1 MSQALREAYPQG
13 AVTTGCGTRG
23 IGDKQKETASRER
36 QMPRSVGIRR
46 NGLLSRN
53 FCVWIMNFRS
63 EVARGSDRCPGQMQ
77 FMRPRHWSIC
87 LSDYLSISHPIKGI
101 VHGYTLYPLHRNTSP
116 EHTTRPHDLSA
127 HTAGP
132 GRTSTVESLW
142 MAQQPQHAHG
152 VTRTHS
158 DTNSRR
164 GAEFSTT
171 GHARSA
177 TAHPGL
183 AISGDCAGQQD
194 SGSRR

>member
-36 QMPRSVGIRR
+36 QKPRSVRIRR
-46 NGLLSRN
+46 NGHLSRN
-53 FCVWIMNFRS
+53 FYVWIMNFRS

-87 LSDYLSISHPIKGI
+87 LSDYLSISHPITGI

-116 EHTTRPHDLSA
+116 EHTTRPHDLNSA

-132 GRTSTVESLW
+132 GRTSTGIRITSRSRV
-142 MAQQPQHAHG
+142 QYHR
-152 VTRTHS
+152 TRALS
-158 DTNSRR
+158 DSTSRTGDLGRLR
-164 GAEFSTT
+164 GT
-171 GHARSA
+171 ARL
-177 TAHPGL
+177 G
-183 AISGDCAGQQD
+183 
-194 SGSRR
+194 